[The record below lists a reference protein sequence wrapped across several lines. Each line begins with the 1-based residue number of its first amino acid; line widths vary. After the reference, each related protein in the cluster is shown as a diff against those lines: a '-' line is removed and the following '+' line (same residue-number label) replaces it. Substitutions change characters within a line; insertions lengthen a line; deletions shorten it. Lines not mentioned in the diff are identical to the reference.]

1 MWNVAINYL
10 CVFVF
15 SHNMSEVQMRL
26 ASRFVNE
33 AVWCLQDGVL
43 DSPVEGDIGAIFGLG
58 FPPFRGG
65 PFRFV
70 DSYGADKL
78 VAKINSFREVYGNH
92 FEPAPL
98 LVDYAKDSSKRFYPS
113 V

>member
-1 MWNVAINYL
+1 MVII
-10 CVFVF
+10 FSVF
-15 SHNMSEVQMRL
+15 SVYTYSHDVTEVQMRL

-43 DSPVEGDIGAIFGLG
+43 NSPVEGDIGAIFGLG

-78 VAKINSFREVYGNH
+78 LAKITSFREMYGEH
-92 FEPAPL
+92 FEPAPM
-98 LVDYAKDSSKRFYPS
+98 LVDYAKDTSKRFYPT